1 MSKVPTITALPLEL
15 IMHIASFLGVPE
27 LINCNYVCESFN
39 LISKDY
45 SLWKKFFV
53 DIQASDPPVGRL
65 CHTAVVHD
73 EKMYIFGGHITQPSS
88 EYFHTVKHDMHSY
101 DFANRK
107 WTALSEEGARR
118 TEHTMVTEGSHMY
131 VFGGYSGTGYESSV
145 TAYNFTSSQWATME
159 AKGEIPAARS
169 AHTAV
174 VVGKSMFV
182 FGGWNGSHCMNDLYE
197 LNLTTQTWSKVEYN
211 GDAPCTRCS
220 HGATVYQNGP
230 AATMY
235 VFGGYAIEK
244 AGDTQNKGYLND
256 LYEYTF
262 ATKTWKQVMTGGTP
276 PSPRSRFRM
285 VGHKESIYLFAG
297 WNSSTHFNN
306 LFRYSHKTRQWTE
319 IQTNFD
325 EDGIGQFSLVVHN
338 DVMYVFSGF
347 SPKAGSRNN
356 LFAYPLVPHNQQAY

>member
-1 MSKVPTITALPLEL
+1 MSKVRSITALPLEV

-39 LISKDY
+39 LISRDY

-53 DIQASDPPVGRL
+53 DIQTTEPPVGRL

-88 EYFHTVKHDMHSY
+88 EYFHTVKHDMHAY
-101 DFANRK
+101 DFSKRT

-118 TEHTMVTEGSHMY
+118 TEHTTVVEGNHMY
-131 VFGGYSGTGYESSV
+131 VFGGYSGTGYENSV
-145 TAYNFTSSQWATME
+145 TAYDFSASSWGAME
-159 AKGEIPAARS
+159 AKGDVPAARS

-197 LNLTTQTWSKVEYN
+197 LNLETQNWSRVEYN
-211 GDAPCTRCS
+211 GEPPCTRCS
-220 HGATVYQNGP
+220 HGATVYQKG
-230 AATMY
+230 TSSVMY

-244 AGDTQNKGYLND
+244 ASDTHKGYLND
-256 LYEYTF
+256 LYEYHF
-262 ATKTWKQVMTGGTP
+262 DTKTWFRSPAMGTP

-285 VGHKESIYLFAG
+285 VAHKESIYLFAG
-297 WNSSTHFNN
+297 WNSTTHFNN
-306 LFRYSHKTRQWTE
+306 LFRYSHQTRQWTE
-319 IQTNFD
+319 IQTNFE